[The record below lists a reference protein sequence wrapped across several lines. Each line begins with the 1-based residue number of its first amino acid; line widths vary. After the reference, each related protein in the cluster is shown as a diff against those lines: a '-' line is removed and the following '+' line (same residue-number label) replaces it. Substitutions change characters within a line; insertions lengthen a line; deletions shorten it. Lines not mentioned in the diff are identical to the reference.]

1 MFVLAKEAAQMTI
14 TMTSKNQITL
24 PKKIVDA
31 LDLGKG
37 AMFDIQV
44 TGNKIQLVPLEV
56 TEKVFTDAEYAKMEE
71 LFQKEKG
78 KAKKVTKESVS
89 HLKNGK
95 A

>member
-1 MFVLAKEAAQMTI
+1 MTI

-31 LDLGKG
+31 LDLDKG
-37 AMFDIQV
+37 AMFDIRV

-56 TEKVFTDAEYAKMEE
+56 SEKVFTDAEYAKMEE

-78 KAKKVTKESVS
+78 KAKKITKEFINSI
-89 HLKNGK
+89 GK